1 MPGRHVWSKAW
12 GDMRSGRWFAA
23 FSSATLV
30 AGLPAAAAGTGASHV
45 LITKALK
52 STPERL
58 ATLTMPPGFHI
69 AVWAENLGQPRVV
82 AVAPNGNVYISDTHA
97 GTIMLLRGGEVAT
110 FKNLVR
116 KKKDVIGLAVYKNHL
131 YYATAREIFASPIG
145 TDGGLGP
152 ERLIAKNL
160 PPTGELNDRTIA
172 FGPDGWLYES
182 VGSNCND
189 CQETTSESATIVR
202 MRPDGTRR
210 EVFASGLRNTIGFA
224 WQPGADE
231 LYGWDNGVDG
241 RGDNDQPEE
250 LNRIERGRNYGWPY
264 VLGNGELNHSR
275 TPPHGTLEDW
285 DRKSVRPAL
294 IYTAHSASMQ
304 MLFYTGSQFP
314 HEYRGDAFATMHGSW
329 NRDPPSGYEIV
340 RVHFR
345 GGRPVSVRPFVTG
358 FLAHTGTRSWARFA
372 RPFGLAQMPD
382 GSLLMGDDQNGI
394 LYRITYSP

>member
-1 MPGRHVWSKAW
+1 
-12 GDMRSGRWFAA
+12 MRSGRWLAA
-23 FSSATLV
+23 FGSVALI
-30 AGLPAAAAGTGASHV
+30 AGLPAAAAGASASHV

-69 AVWAENLGQPRVV
+69 AVWAENLGQPRVI
-82 AVAPNGNVYISDTHA
+82 AVAPNGNVYVSDTHD
-97 GTIMLLRGGEVAT
+97 GTVMLLRGGEVAT

-116 KKKDVIGLAVYKNHL
+116 KKKDVIGLAIHRNHL
-131 YYATAREIFASPIG
+131 YYATARQIFASPIG

-160 PPTGELNDRTIA
+160 PPTGEHNDRTIA

-182 VGSNCND
+182 VGSDCND
-189 CQETTSESATIVR
+189 CQETNSESATMVR
-202 MRPDGTRR
+202 MRPDGSRR

-224 WQPGADE
+224 WKPNTGA

-241 RGDNDQPEE
+241 RGDDNQPEE
-250 LNRIERGRNYGWPY
+250 LNRIEKGKNYGWPY
-264 VLGNGELNHSR
+264 VLGNGELNRSR
-275 TPPHGTLEDW
+275 MPPHGTLEDL

-294 IYTAHSASMQ
+294 TYTAHSAAMQ

-314 HEYRGDAFATMHGSW
+314 REYRGDALATMHGSW
-329 NRDPPSGYEIV
+329 NRDPPSGYEIL
-340 RVHFR
+340 RIHFH
-345 GGRPVSVRPFVTG
+345 GDKAASVRPFVTG

-372 RPFGLAQMPD
+372 RPFGLGQMPD

-394 LYRITYSP
+394 IYRITYSH

>member
-1 MPGRHVWSKAW
+1 M
-12 GDMRSGRWFAA
+12 
-23 FSSATLV
+23 
-30 AGLPAAAAGTGASHV
+30 

-82 AVAPNGNVYISDTHA
+82 AVAPNGDVYICDTHA

-116 KKKDVIGLAVYKNHL
+116 KKKDVIGLAIHRNHL
-131 YYATAREIFASPIG
+131 YYTTKREIFVSPIG

-160 PPTGELNDRTIA
+160 PPTGEHNDRTIA

-182 VGSNCND
+182 VGSDCND
-189 CQETTSESATIVR
+189 CQEPNPESATIVR
-202 MRPDGTRR
+202 MRPDGSRR

-224 WQPGADE
+224 WQPGTGA

-241 RGDNDQPEE
+241 RGDSDQPEE
-250 LNRIERGRNYGWPY
+250 LNRIEKNKTYGWPY
-264 VLGNGELNHSR
+264 VLGNGELNRTR

-285 DRKSVRPAL
+285 DRKSVRPIL
-294 IYTAHSASMQ
+294 TYTAHSAGMQ

-314 HEYRGDAFATMHGSW
+314 REYRGDAFATMHGSW
-329 NRDPPSGYEIV
+329 NRDPPSGYEIL
-340 RVHFR
+340 RIHFHGER
-345 GGRPVSVRPFVTG
+345 AIGARPFVTG

-394 LYRITYSP
+394 LYRITYSR